1 MELPIP
7 AWFKWRQCEVKP
19 AGERVYEVTAPQME
33 PSFIRVRATD
43 LGWQAA
49 VADTADGPELAASRP
64 DIKTEHDA
72 WVAAFELFRNAK
84 VN

>member
-7 AWFKWRQCEVKP
+7 AWFKWRQCEAK
-19 AGERVYEVTAPQME
+19 ASGERVYQITAPQME
-33 PSFIRVRATD
+33 PSYIRVRSVNG
-43 LGWQAA
+43 GWQAS
-49 VADTADGPELAASRP
+49 VADTADGLDVVASRP
-64 DIKTEHDA
+64 DIANEHDA